1 MATFNIQLPNVRQLD
16 WNDKATQRTLL
27 DFFNELT
34 EKLNYT
40 LNNLDFGNLDANTYS
55 NMENYIAQSRNIETT
70 ISEVEQSTQ
79 RDMIDRYRQLR
90 DLITSTA
97 TEVRN
102 DYKSLF
108 NSDNE
113 HASSIFTEID
123 LLKGEYGSLEQ
134 AYTSAINQ
142 TAQGI
147 SIKVGEVENMIVGY
161 EDDDNEHVLGL
172 AEIVNGYP
180 SEEDPTEHVP
190 GLVDNLNTFKET
202 VEAYMT
208 FNFDTS
214 GLKIGKQGSRFDTV
228 ITNNE
233 LQFRDSGN
241 VVAYINDNKLY
252 ITVAEIKEKLTIGN
266 ENRGYYDWQLE
277 PSNNSLSLVRR
288 SS

>member
-16 WNDKATQRTLL
+16 WNDKATQRILL

-55 NMENYIAQSRNIETT
+55 NMENYIAQTRNIETT

-79 RDMIDRYRQLR
+79 KDMIDRYRQLR

-102 DYKSLF
+102 DYRNLF
-108 NSDNE
+108 ETDNE

-147 SIKVGEVENMIVGY
+147 SLEVERVENIVTGY
-161 EDDDNEHVLGL
+161 DIEGL
-172 AEIVNGYP
+172 ADDLDDLQSKI
-180 SEEDPTEHVP
+180 
-190 GLVDNLNTFKET
+190 ET
-202 VEAYMT
+202 YMT
-208 FNFDTS
+208 FDFDTT

-228 ITNNE
+228 ITNSE

>member
-16 WNDKATQRTLL
+16 WNDKATQRILL

-79 RDMIDRYRQLR
+79 KDMIDRYRQLR

-97 TEVRN
+97 TEVRD
-102 DYKSLF
+102 DYKRLF
-108 NSDNE
+108 NTDNE

-142 TAQGI
+142 TAHGI

-161 EDDDNEHVLGL
+161 ENDDNEHVLGL